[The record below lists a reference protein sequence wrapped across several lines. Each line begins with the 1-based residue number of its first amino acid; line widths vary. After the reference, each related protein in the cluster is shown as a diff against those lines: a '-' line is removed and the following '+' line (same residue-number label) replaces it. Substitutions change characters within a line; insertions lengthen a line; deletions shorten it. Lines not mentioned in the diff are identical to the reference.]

1 LELLPPRIRDRELLG
16 LLGELLSPRMEP
28 TSASAL
34 RLRLMR
40 EGFSWQALVDLAR
53 GQNVLLP
60 LVFSLS
66 MRGLLPPVPK
76 SARNSDGSHV
86 TLRLGEIYRQHLA
99 RRQLEQ
105 RQLGNV
111 LAALNRAGIVP
122 LILKGGRYLAEPC
135 EPWCEARSI
144 RDIDILVR
152 EGEADRAVE
161 ALRAEGYAPGSPY
174 MPDYHHRPALDR
186 ADEPVPVE
194 IHTDALAV
202 AGQRIMSTE
211 FAWANAAKTDDG
223 RFFVMPPRWQA
234 LHCLLHHQASDHGYA
249 RQVLA
254 VKALWEW
261 AMLTRDFARED
272 WDSVAAPM
280 RAAGAADLLGSW
292 LVQSHR
298 LFGVEIPA
306 AVPVSPDARAHASA
320 ALDLATRP
328 HWMRRVRF
336 IADQLRFSF
345 ARETLAMRYGKPV
358 ARVSLADAG
367 KHATELVRLHRGRWL
382 RRLMGHPDLPS

>member
-40 EGFSWQALVDLAR
+40 EGFSWQALVDLAS
-53 GQNVLLP
+53 GQDVLLP

-66 MRGLLPPVPK
+66 IRGLLPPVPK

-105 RQLGNV
+105 QQLVNV
-111 LAALNRAGIVP
+111 LAVLNRAGIVP
-122 LILKGGRYLAEPC
+122 LILKGGRYLAAPC
-135 EPWCEARSI
+135 GAWCEARTI

-152 EGEADRAVE
+152 DDEADRAVE
-161 ALRAEGYAPGSPY
+161 ALRAE
-174 MPDYHHRPALDR
+174 
-186 ADEPVPVE
+186 
-194 IHTDALAV
+194 
-202 AGQRIMSTE
+202 AGQGTLSTE
-211 FAWANAAKTDDG
+211 FAWANAAESGDG

-261 AMLTRDFARED
+261 AMLTRDFAPED

-298 LFGVEIPA
+298 LFGVEIPVA
-306 AVPVSPDARAHASA
+306 ITVSANAHAHASA
-320 ALDLATRP
+320 TLDLATRP

-345 ARETLAMRYGKPV
+345 ARETLAMRYGKP
-358 ARVSLADAG
+358 AAEVSLGDAG
-367 KHATELVRLHRGRWL
+367 RYATQLVRLHRGRWL